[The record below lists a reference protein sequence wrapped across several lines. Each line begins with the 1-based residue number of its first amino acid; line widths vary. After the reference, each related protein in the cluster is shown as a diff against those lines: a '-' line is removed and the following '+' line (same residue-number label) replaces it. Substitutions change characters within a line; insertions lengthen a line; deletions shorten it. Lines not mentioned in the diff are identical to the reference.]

1 MSINKSTLD
10 PDEKKILQLLCKR
23 FVVLAIKFL
32 ALNR

>member
-1 MSINKSTLD
+1 MSVNKFTLA
-10 PDEKKILQLLCKR
+10 PDEKILQLLCKR